1 MTEDKKDLKFLPRFS
16 YTKLDCEDQCGWK
29 YKLQYIDKNYI
40 FEDTLA
46 TELGTLTHAVL
57 EAIARDIMAGREI
70 DYAKYKDMFVNIDKP
85 KEETKADITAP
96 NTSAKDDGSNILGVK
111 ILSKKYREEFYD
123 IDPVTGDSYYQKC
136 QQFLAKG
143 IYGFET
149 FMKENPDLEIYDVE
163 HEFLVPYEVEING
176 VKTTVAL
183 YGFIDRILHNKK
195 TGEFIIEDIKTKGK
209 PYDESKLKT
218 PLQFVTY
225 AIGLKTQLGLDDY
238 PTQFYYSL
246 PFCDNLRQ
254 QGGTKGF
261 INRGIKKLNKILQEQ
276 SDKDFIPKPSPLCYW
291 CAFSPTNPN
300 QPEAGKYKC
309 PYFSLW
315 KKGGTA
321 KSWEVLNQWEGK
333 ERHEIVMKRFLLEQ
347 QGPGKDLKI
356 EEPDF
361 DF

>member
-1 MTEDKKDLKFLPRFS
+1 
-16 YTKLDCEDQCGWK
+16 
-29 YKLQYIDKNYI
+29 
-40 FEDTLA
+40 
-46 TELGTLTHAVL
+46 
-57 EAIARDIMAGREI
+57 MAGREI
-70 DYAKYKDMFVNIDKP
+70 DYEKYKDMFVNIDKP
-85 KEETKADITAP
+85 KEEKKADITTP
-96 NTSAKDDGSNILGVK
+96 STSSKDDGSNIFGVK

-143 IYGFET
+143 IYGLEN

-163 HEFLVPYEVEING
+163 HEFLVPYDVEING

-183 YGFIDRILHNKK
+183 YGFIDRILRNKK

-209 PYDESKLKT
+209 PFDESKLKT
-218 PLQFVTY
+218 PLQFVTS
-225 AIGLKTQLGLDDY
+225 AIGLKTQLGLYYY

-261 INRGIKKLNKILQEQ
+261 MARGIKKLNKILQEQ
-276 SDKDFIPKPSPLCYW
+276 SDKNFIPKPSALCYW

-321 KSWEVLNQWEGK
+321 KAWEVLNQWEGK